1 MFSKLFASPH
11 RRSVP
16 RPFRKLVL
24 EALEDRLAP
33 AVYSLTDL
41 GKFSTGYNATFSSSA
56 VINSAGQV
64 VGTSSASSG
73 SSQAVLYSNGQLT
86 NLGTLPGENDSSASG
101 INDSGQIVGVAGPT
115 NQSWTKAFLY
125 SNGHMTDLNSLVTSG
140 PTGVLDP
147 VAINDSGQIAG
158 NGFPPND
165 VTGAA
170 QAFFYSKGIVTF
182 LGSFSSITHFSE
194 ATGINASGQV
204 VGFSDSS
211 TFDNGGPN
219 TENAFLYSNGK
230 MTDLGTLPGES
241 DSIAYAINGS
251 GQVVG
256 ESSPDQYGNDGSHAF
271 LYSNGQMIDLGTPA
285 GYSASIATAI
295 NNSGQIVGY
304 AFSSNALHAFLY
316 SNSKWTDLNSLL
328 PTGSTVTLTE
338 AVGINDNGQ
347 IVAKGSD
354 GHSYLLTPQPTTGT
368 VISNGTV
375 SPNALT
381 VSNNGQQVT
390 VSAAVNTDGS
400 PAATGNVVF
409 SLLAPIGTVISD
421 GPTGVAIGSNG
432 QVSDTLTLPG
442 GAVAGAYTLQV
453 AYTNNNQTTTQAF
466 TGALHISSIP
476 VNVALSGVTPAKF
489 AAGVHVQDV
498 TATASVTRASG
509 SGAVNEGTVT
519 FTLLNGATQIGRSV
533 QVQVVNGTAQLT
545 NSNPLVVPANTPAGS
560 YTIQATYSDSTGPFA
575 ASRPA
580 TAQLII
586 TSPSSPTPGPTP
598 TPSIPD
604 PIQQLVQDVVLM
616 WQSLSNGDIG
626 AFGQAL
632 QDYES
637 LLVTVELEILVL
649 NDVAQLFNS

>member
-1 MFSKLFASPH
+1 MFRKLSASPH

-33 AVYSLTDL
+33 AVYSLTDM
-41 GKFSTGYNATFSSSA
+41 GKFSPGYIGSGFE

-64 VGTSSASSG
+64 VGTSSASNG
-73 SSQAVLYSNGQLT
+73 SSQAVLYSNGHLT
-86 NLGTLPGENDSSASG
+86 NLGTLTGENASFASG
-101 INDSGQIVGVAGPT
+101 INNSGQIVGGAGPT
-115 NQSWTKAFLY
+115 NQSWTKAFFY
-125 SNGHMTDLNSLVTSG
+125 SNGQMTDLSSLVTSG
-140 PTGVLDP
+140 ATGVLDP

-158 NGFPPND
+158 NGFPPTSG
-165 VTGAA
+165 TGAPAA
-170 QAFFYSKGIVTF
+170 QAFLYSKGTVTF
-182 LGSFSSITHFSE
+182 LGSFSSITHFSV

-230 MTDLGTLPGES
+230 LIDLGTLPGDT
-241 DSIAYAINGS
+241 DSEAYGINSS

-256 ESSPDQYGNDGSHAF
+256 QSFSSSAARGHAF
-271 LYSNGQMIDLGTPA
+271 LYSNGQMADLGTPA
-285 GYSASIATAI
+285 GFSSSLATDI
-295 NNSGQIVGY
+295 NNSGQIVGF
-304 AFSSNALHAFLY
+304 ALGSNAQHAFLY
-316 SNSKWTDLNSLL
+316 SNSSWIDLNSLL
-328 PTGSTVTLTE
+328 PAGTTVTLTN

-347 IVAKGSD
+347 IVAAGSD

-390 VSAAVNTDGS
+390 VSATVNTDGS

-409 SLLAPIGTVISD
+409 SLVGSNGTVVSD
-421 GPTGVAIGSNG
+421 SPASVAIGSNG
-432 QVSDTLTLPG
+432 QASDTLTLPG
-442 GAVAGAYTLQV
+442 GTVAGAYTLQV

-489 AAGVHVQDV
+489 TAGAHVQDV

-509 SGAVNEGTVT
+509 SGAVNEGSVT

-560 YTIQATYSDSTGPFA
+560 YTIQAAYSDSTGTFA

-580 TAQLII
+580 IAQLSI
-586 TSPSSPTPGPTP
+586 TSPSSPTPGPTLP
-598 TPSIPD
+598 PSIPD
-604 PIQQLVQDVVLM
+604 PIQQLVQDVV
-616 WQSLSNGDIG
+616 
-626 AFGQAL
+626 F
-632 QDYES
+632 
-637 LLVTVELEILVL
+637 
-649 NDVAQLFNS
+649 

>member
-1 MFSKLFASPH
+1 MFRKLFASPH

-16 RPFRKLVL
+16 CPFRKLVL

-33 AVYSLTDL
+33 AVYSLTDM
-41 GKFSTGYNATFSSSA
+41 GKFSAGYNATFSSSA

-86 NLGTLPGENDSSASG
+86 NLGTLPGENASFASG
-101 INDSGQIVGVAGPT
+101 INDSGQIVGSAGPT
-115 NQSWTKAFLY
+115 SQSWTKAFLY

-140 PTGVLDP
+140 PTGVLAP

-158 NGFPPND
+158 NGFPPTSG
-165 VTGAA
+165 TGAA
-170 QAFFYSKGIVTF
+170 QAFLFSKGTVTF

-211 TFDNGGPN
+211 SFDKGNN
-219 TENAFLYSNGK
+219 TEHAFVYSNGQLI
-230 MTDLGTLPGES
+230 DLGTLAGNS
-241 DSIAYAINGS
+241 DKYNSHAAAINNS

-256 ESSPDQYGNDGSHAF
+256 YSDTSSGGSDAF

-285 GYSASIATAI
+285 GYSSSFATAI
-295 NNSGQIVGY
+295 NNSGQIVG
-304 AFSSNALHAFLY
+304 FSLSSHALRAFLY

-328 PTGSTVTLTE
+328 PAGTSVTLTN

-347 IVAKGSD
+347 IVATGSD
-354 GHSYLLTPQPTTGT
+354 GHSYLLTPQQTTGT

-390 VSAAVNTDGS
+390 VSATVNTDGS

-409 SLLAPIGTVISD
+409 SLVGPNGAVVSD
-421 GPTGVAIGSNG
+421 SPTGVAIGSNG
-432 QVSDTLTLPG
+432 QASDMLTLPG

-453 AYTNNNQTTTQAF
+453 AYTNNNHTTTQAF

-476 VNVALSGVTPAKF
+476 VNVALSGVTPTKL
-489 AAGVHVQDV
+489 AAGAHVQDV
-498 TATASVTRASG
+498 TATATVTRASG

-545 NSNPLVVPANTPAGS
+545 NSNPLVVPANTPGGT
-560 YTIQATYSDSTGPFA
+560 YTIRAAYSDATGQFA
-575 ASRPA
+575 ANRPA
-580 TAQLII
+580 TAQLTI
-586 TSPSSPTPGPTP
+586 TSHSSPTPGPTLP
-598 TPSIPD
+598 PSIPD

-616 WQSLSNGDIG
+616 WQSLSSGDIG

-637 LLVTVELEILVL
+637 LVVAVELEILML
-649 NDVAQLFNS
+649 NDLAQFWNS